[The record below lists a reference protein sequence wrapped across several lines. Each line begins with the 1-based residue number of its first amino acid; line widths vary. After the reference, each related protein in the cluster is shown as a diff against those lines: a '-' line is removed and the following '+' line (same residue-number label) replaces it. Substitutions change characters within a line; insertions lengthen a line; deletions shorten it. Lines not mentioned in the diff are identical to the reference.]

1 METITTLVVL
11 IEHSKEVVIGAELE
25 EIKIIIKKRKRMIL
39 QLFMTKNK
47 IAVII
52 APLPLQA
59 IHPLTMKME
68 IKRFIHITQK
78 K

>member
-25 EIKIIIKKRKRMIL
+25 EIKIIIKKK
-39 QLFMTKNK
+39 KK
-47 IAVII
+47 DD
-52 APLPLQA
+52 
-59 IHPLTMKME
+59 LTT
-68 IKRFIHITQK
+68 IYDK

>member
-59 IHPLTMKME
+59 IHLLTMKME

>member
-1 METITTLVVL
+1 
-11 IEHSKEVVIGAELE
+11 
-25 EIKIIIKKRKRMIL
+25 MIL